1 LPTTTPP
8 RSRASTAR
16 AARRDEARRPRRG
29 GWGLLVLTGLTTF
42 AVGLVLITIFGIT
55 VALIGLRS
63 LDGVGGLVD
72 LFAKDLPPPEAAV
85 SREVFKSTYI
95 YDRNGELLYE
105 IFDPNGGRRTM
116 VPLSDMPQHLIA
128 ATLATEDANFYEN
141 PGFDL
146 RAIVRAV
153 YQNFRGQ
160 EVLSGASTITQQL
173 VRNALFDPEQRYERS
188 IDRKVKEIVLAYKLS
203 QMFSKDEI
211 LERYLNEIYYGNLA
225 YGIEAAART
234 YFGKP
239 ARELDLA
246 EASLIAGLPQ
256 SPVEYDPYVHIREAK
271 LRQAEVLG
279 LMVRQG
285 YITDDTAEAALR
297 EELKFQPIRT
307 DIKAPHFV
315 MYVREMLE
323 RKYGRARLY
332 HAGFKVY
339 TTLDLNLQ
347 RQAEEVARER
357 IARIRD
363 HNATNAAVVAI
374 NPNSGEIE
382 AMVGSVDY
390 FDQSISGQVN
400 MTTALRQPGS
410 TVKPFT
416 YAAAFAR
423 GTLSPGSI
431 IMDEPTQF
439 RGAGGEPYVPRNPD
453 GRFHGPVTVRYAL
466 ANSLNIPALKV
477 VGDLGVQPM
486 IDLARVMGI
495 TSLADARRYGLTVT
509 LGGGEVRLVDLV
521 YAYTPFANGGLQI
534 GVPVTDPKPGSR
546 EFEPAAILKV
556 VDADGRVLEEYSPRP
571 GKRVISP
578 QVAWLITDTLGDDEA
593 RADTY
598 GRNSPLVLDR
608 PAAVKTGTTDN
619 FEDSWTVGYT
629 PDLVVGV
636 WVGNAN
642 NSPMQQILG
651 VSGAGAIWHDVM
663 TRAHRNIA
671 VRPFPRPP
679 GVVQVAIDPRTGLR
693 PAPGGASR
701 LEWFFESQVPTQW
714 TQPQA
719 VPTATLAPV
728 KAPTMA
734 PLPTPTPT
742 PPQATP
748 TPLRQPS
755 TPTRPPDQ
763 APPTAAPARP
773 TATPEQ
779 PGFVSVPNLVG
790 LPEAQARQ
798 AIDAAGF
805 QNTYTNYQSSND
817 VADKAFFN
825 RTPPGHVLSQAPAPG
840 SRAPRGSIVYLAVRK
855 P

>member
-1 LPTTTPP
+1 LPTPTSP
-8 RSRASTAR
+8 RSRTPTAR
-16 AARRDEARRPRRG
+16 ASRREQAKRPGRG
-29 GWGLLVLTGLTTF
+29 GWGLLILTGLTTF
-42 AVGLVLITIFGIT
+42 AVGLILITIFGIT

-63 LDGVGGLVD
+63 LDGVGGLVE
-72 LFAKDLPPPEAAV
+72 LFGKDLPPPEAAV

-116 VPLSDMPQHLIA
+116 VPISDMPQHLIA

-146 RAIVRAV
+146 RAIVRALW
-153 YQNFRGQ
+153 QNFRGQ

-173 VRNALFDPEQRYERS
+173 IRNALFDPEERYERS
-188 IDRKVKEIVLAYKLS
+188 VERKIKEIVLAYKLS

-211 LERYLNEIYYGNLA
+211 LERYLNEIYYGNLS

-239 ARELDLA
+239 ARELTLA

-256 SPVEYDPYVHIREAK
+256 SPVEYDPYVHVREAR

-285 YITDDTAEAALR
+285 YITDETAEAALR
-297 EELKFQPIRT
+297 EELKFQPIRS
-307 DIKAPHFV
+307 DIRAPHFV

-332 HAGFKVY
+332 HAGFRVY
-339 TTLDLNLQ
+339 TTIDLNLQ
-347 RQAEEVARER
+347 RPAEAAAREH

-374 NPNSGEIE
+374 NPNSGEILV
-382 AMVGSVDY
+382 MVGSADY

-416 YAAAFAR
+416 YAAAFAK
-423 GTLSPGSI
+423 GSLSPGSVV
-431 IMDEPTQF
+431 MDEPTQF
-439 RGAGGEPYVPRNPD
+439 RGAGGEPYIPRNPD

-477 VGDLGVQPM
+477 IGDLGVQPM
-486 IDLARVMGI
+486 IDLARAMGI
-495 TSLADARRYGLTVT
+495 TSMADARRYGLTVT

-521 YAYTPFANGGLQI
+521 YAYAPFANGGLQI
-534 GVPVTDPKPGSR
+534 GQPVADPKPGSR

-556 VDADGRVLEEYSPRP
+556 VDAEGRVLEEYSPRP

-578 QVAWLITDTLGDDEA
+578 QVAWLITDTLSDDEA
-593 RADTY
+593 RSDTY
-598 GRNSPLVLDR
+598 GRNSPLVIDR

-619 FEDSWTVGYT
+619 FQDSWTVGYT

-642 NSPMQQILG
+642 NSPMRQILG
-651 VSGAGAIWHDVM
+651 VSGAGAVWHDVM
-663 TRAHRNIA
+663 LRLDQNTAA
-671 VRPFPRPP
+671 RPFPRPP
-679 GVVQVAIDPRTGLR
+679 GVVQVAVDPRTGLR
-693 PAPGGASR
+693 PAPGGPTK
-701 LEWFFESQVPTQW
+701 LEWFLESQVPTQW
-714 TQPQA
+714 AQPLA
-719 VPTATLAPV
+719 SPTPTLAPV
-728 KAPTMA
+728 QSPTIT
-734 PLPTPTPT
+734 PIPTPTPSQ
-742 PPQATP
+742 PTP
-748 TPLRQPS
+748 TAIPPPP
-755 TPTRPPDQ
+755 PTRPPEPRQ
-763 APPTAAPARP
+763 PAPTPRPPPAQ
-773 TATPEQ
+773 EQ
-779 PGFVSVPNLVG
+779 GAVASIPNVVG

-798 AIDAAGF
+798 AIDAAGLR
-805 QNTYTNYQSSND
+805 NTYTNYQTIGD
-817 VADKAFFN
+817 VPDKAYFN
-825 RTPPGHVLSQAPAPG
+825 RTPPGYVLSQSPAPG
-840 SRAPRGSIVYLAVRK
+840 SRAPRGALVYLAVKK

>member
-1 LPTTTPP
+1 LQGGTSQ
-8 RSRASTAR
+8 RSRTPTAAR
-16 AARRDEARRPRRG
+16 ATRKDAAKRPGRS
-29 GWGLLVLTGLTTF
+29 GWGLLILTGLTTF
-42 AVGLVLITIFGIT
+42 AVGLFLITIFGIT

-63 LDGVGGLVD
+63 LDGVGGIVE
-72 LFAKDLPPPEAAV
+72 LFAKDLPAPEAAV

-116 VPLSDMPQHLIA
+116 VPISDMPQHLIA

-146 RAIVRAV
+146 RAIVRALW
-153 YQNFRGQ
+153 QNFRGQ

-173 VRNALFDPEQRYERS
+173 IRNALFDPEQRYERS
-188 IDRKVKEIVLAYKLS
+188 VDRKLKEIILAYKLS

-211 LERYLNEIYYGNLA
+211 LERYLNEIYYGNLS
-225 YGIEAAART
+225 YGVEAAART

-239 ARELDLA
+239 ARELTLA
-246 EASLIAGLPQ
+246 EASMIAGLPQ
-256 SPVEYDPYVHIREAK
+256 SPIEYDPYIHIREAK

-285 YITDDTAEAALR
+285 YITDDTAEAALK
-297 EELKFQPIRT
+297 EDLKLQPIRS

-323 RKYGRARLY
+323 KKYGRARLY
-332 HAGFKVY
+332 HAGFRVY

-347 RQAEEVARER
+347 RQAEDAAREH
-357 IARIRD
+357 IARIRE
-363 HNATNAAVVAI
+363 HNATNASIVAI
-374 NPNSGEIE
+374 SPNSGEIL

-390 FDQSISGQVN
+390 FDQAISGQVN
-400 MTTALRQPGS
+400 MATALRQPGS

-423 GTLSPGSI
+423 GSLSPGSVV
-431 IMDEPTQF
+431 MDEPTQF
-439 RGAGGEPYVPRNPD
+439 RGAAGEPYIPRNPD

-477 VGDLGVQPM
+477 IGDLGVQPM
-486 IDLARVMGI
+486 IDLARAMGI
-495 TSLADARRYGLTVT
+495 TSMADARRYGLTVT

-534 GVPVTDPKPGSR
+534 GQPVADPRPGSR

-556 VDADGRVLEEYSPRP
+556 VDAEGRVLEEYSPRP

-598 GRNSPLVLDR
+598 GRNSPLTLNR

-619 FEDSWTVGYT
+619 FQDSWTVGYT

-651 VSGAGAIWHDVM
+651 VSGAGAVWHDVM
-663 TRAHRNIA
+663 TRAHQNIA

-679 GVVQVAIDPRTGLR
+679 GVVQVAIDPLTGLR
-693 PAPGGASR
+693 PAPGGPSK
-701 LEWFFESQVPTQW
+701 LEWFLEAQVPTQW
-714 TQPQA
+714 AQPAA
-719 VPTATLAPV
+719 VATATLAPV
-728 KAPTMA
+728 RPPTMA
-734 PLPTPTPT
+734 PLPTPTP
-742 PPQATP
+742 PPATP
-748 TPLRQPS
+748 TPLRPPP

-763 APPTAAPARP
+763 SPAPAPTPRP
-773 TATPEQ
+773 Q
-779 PGFVSVPNLVG
+779 PAQDNPQFAAVPNLVG

-798 AIDAAGF
+798 AIDAAGLR
-805 QNTYTNYQSSND
+805 NTYTNYQTAND
-817 VADKAFFN
+817 VGDKGLFN

-840 SRAPRGSIVYLAVRK
+840 SRAPRGTIVYIAVK
-855 P
+855 KA